1 MLLTN
6 FIMKEKYPL
15 MKLSS
20 SLPPKSSQW
29 RVFAVLK
36 YAISYALFF
45 GVTREKRPV
54 KKSCRLLNYDAL
66 LRLFLIPSCLLHFCT
81 LLRI

>member
-36 YAISYALFF
+36 YAISYAIFF
-45 GVTREKRPV
+45 GVTQEKRPV
-54 KKSCRLLNYDAL
+54 TKSCRLLNYDAL
-66 LRLFLIPSCLLHFCT
+66 LLYASFLFV
-81 LLRI
+81 RY

>member
-6 FIMKEKYPL
+6 FIIKEKYPL
-15 MKLSS
+15 LKLSS

-36 YAISYALFF
+36 YAISYAIFWSNA
-45 GVTREKRPV
+45 RKMASY
-54 KKSCRLLNYDAL
+54 KIMS
-66 LRLFLIPSCLLHFCT
+66 PSKL
-81 LLRI
+81 